1 MTKEQIITAILA
13 LLTAIGLFMLGIFQT
28 GCQSAPSKKDF
39 ETGLE
44 FTLADCLYRSQKNPI
59 VCDKIAERYRDW
71 HKEQSY
77 KDKLQYCNNPANLP
91 IGWTGEAC
99 RNYLN
104 QK

>member
-1 MTKEQIITAILA
+1 MRYLIILLMVFFVACQTA
-13 LLTAIGLFMLGIFQT
+13 
-28 GCQSAPSKKDF
+28 PDREDF
-39 ETGLE
+39 KSDLE

-77 KDKLQYCNNPANLP
+77 KDKLHYCNNPENLP
-91 IGWTGEAC
+91 KGWTAGRC
-99 RNYLN
+99 RDYLN